1 MSPAWMRDRVLLAAA
16 TFLTLSGL
24 ILSAGGCKSN
34 DTTTTPPVV
43 TPITD
48 DLFPLVAGH
57 RFEFTGFL
65 VAPLTVDSA
74 ISSSIG
80 AYEGIWT
87 VLPGP
92 SGTWLIRDSTTVQ
105 GVTSVRFFQIKKD
118 SVSGDIS
125 FRQT

>member
-1 MSPAWMRDRVLLAAA
+1 MSPARMRDCVLLVAS

-34 DTTTTPPVV
+34 DTTTPPAAV

-57 RFEFTGFL
+57 RYVYTGFL
-65 VAPLTVDSA
+65 VAPNTVDSA

-80 AYEGIWT
+80 SYVGIWT

-92 SGTWLIRDSTTVQ
+92 SGTWLIADSTTVH
-105 GVTSVRFFQIKKD
+105 GVTSVRYFQIKKN
-118 SVSGDIS
+118 SSTGD
-125 FRQT
+125 